1 MFYASCTSTQNI
13 CKMHFGVGIIVPFV
27 RITKLT
33 VVLLK
38 ANTAGES
45 DPLNPVK
52 TQSGPDKGA
61 DCVGEQSTQQVCFS
75 PFSEAQ
81 SLKSRTRFSGVGSFC
96 RGFPRLHLTQGLEN
110 WVF

>member
-13 CKMHFGVGIIVPFV
+13 CKMHFEVGIIVPFV

-38 ANTAGES
+38 VNTGGDS

-52 TQSGPDKGA
+52 TQTRDA
-61 DCVGEQSTQQVCFS
+61 CVGEHCKSVSRRFLKPS
-75 PFSEAQ
+75 PSIQGRA
-81 SLKSRTRFSGVGSFC
+81 
-96 RGFPRLHLTQGLEN
+96 LHVTVHFAE
-110 WVF
+110 VFQNFI